1 MNELEKKFSCLCG
14 SEVKEANRKAHEK
27 TKKHMNYQQ
36 THGTSNLIPG
46 QSLPVPKAVRKLQQ
60 KRKYEETEPEEDED
74 DDYEDDQDQ
83 EDPEQ
88 GDEQDDGFEEE
99 LLQAIEAIHQGVES
113 LVIDKSLLRKD
124 MLANINKTVTD
135 VGLLL
140 NPLLNS
146 INDRLKFI
154 EDRVEEIRL
163 KNLSILGELRELHL
177 NTRNIRDIKVDPETQ
192 KWINDKCTQRNA

>member
-27 TKKHMNYQQ
+27 TKKHTNYQQ

-46 QSLPVPKAVRKLQQ
+46 QNLPIPKAVRK
-60 KRKYEETEPEEDED
+60 RKYSEVEDAELEED
-74 DDYEDDQDQ
+74 DYDGDDQ
-83 EDPEQ
+83 EQ
-88 GDEQDDGFEEE
+88 GDDIEDGFEEE

-113 LVIDKSLLRKD
+113 LVADKMLIRKD
-124 MLANINKTVTD
+124 LLANLHKTVTD
-135 VGLLL
+135 VGFLL

-146 INDRLKFI
+146 INDRLKCI
-154 EDRVEEIRL
+154 EDRLNSSSPAVVE
-163 KNLSILGELRELHL
+163 
-177 NTRNIRDIKVDPETQ
+177 PQ